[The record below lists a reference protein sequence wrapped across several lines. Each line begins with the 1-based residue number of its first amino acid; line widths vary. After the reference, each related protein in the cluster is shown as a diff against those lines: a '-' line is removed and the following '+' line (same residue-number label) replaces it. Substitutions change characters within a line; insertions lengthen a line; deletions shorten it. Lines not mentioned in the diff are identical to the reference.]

1 MIYFVRHGQT
11 KLNKQKIF
19 QGHIDEP
26 LDDLGALQ
34 AINVALE
41 LKDEK
46 FDYLFCSPLKRARQ
60 TAEAINKYHNL
71 KIVEDKRLAETNL
84 GRMQGQPYSPDNIDK
99 YFADPKK
106 YEGEGF
112 EDVYFRVRE
121 FLEEIKDL
129 KGKNILIVSHS
140 GVNMFVNFYLKN
152 RNIKKDKVEHIP
164 FINCGVMKYEF

>member
-99 YFADPKK
+99 YFADPKNTK
-106 YEGEGF
+106 A
-112 EDVYFRVRE
+112 
-121 FLEEIKDL
+121 KDL
-129 KGKNILIVSHS
+129 KTFILGLES
-140 GVNMFVNFYLKN
+140 F
-152 RNIKKDKVEHIP
+152 
-164 FINCGVMKYEF
+164 